1 MGSTLVRAI
10 TAFVRGGRSR
20 RTLLRDSYL
29 GVNFNDTRTWGCVM
43 LAISAIGCSDRLL
56 CGVLVGRGPTG
67 ATSRLGCREFCKADR
82 GDRLAWCLRSN
93 LKRLKLLNF
102 GLIVRATEAVDR
114 SDFSNVVW
122 WPNRVYGYGL
132 PVDMGM
138 TVDAD
143 QGD

>member
-1 MGSTLVRAI
+1 MVALIA
-10 TAFVRGGRSR
+10 
-20 RTLLRDSYL
+20 YC
-29 GVNFNDTRTWGCVM
+29 GC
-43 LAISAIGCSDRLL
+43 
-56 CGVLVGRGPTG
+56 GRG
-67 ATSRLGCREFCKADR
+67 ADR
-82 GDRLAWCLRSN
+82 GDQSTWLPRIFMRDN
-93 LKRLKLLNF
+93 FGMPKLLNF

-114 SDFSNVVW
+114 SDFSNIVW